1 MLDRLLLLLI
11 LAVCTPIHI
20 LSEITSGRIKGDDEP
35 RLVSWK
41 VLEGITEPFGTS
53 YESTIPIWKQMKI
66 SADQKAANMAMQ
78 QALHEYG
85 QILRHP
91 YVFGEMPSEE
101 RYDVFLSMAKLLK
114 AMGFHQRAEMI
125 LHEAMTHTTN
135 AYEANFQLGLLF
147 LDKEDLETAKMY
159 FKNCLFYQESDI
171 LILTYLT
178 TILLTE
184 GKIHEAA
191 FFLSRIMSG
200 LEERIRKLSFV
211 MSESEIQSIVKAK
224 IDYKILSNW
233 IEKDLIVKVFYGE
246 FHITPS
252 SIIEL
257 SKYFI
262 NLYSWIQSGEMIG
275 RFIFDLGQ
283 SLYEGGRSKIG
294 LLMMKRGYE
303 TSSPQ
308 SEGIVSHEI
317 VKLRLAIEYPVVPES
332 ILNIL
337 EYYLNITTF
346 LSLTSKHYEKV
357 DIENIMDMYWSIPL
371 LGWSG
376 LPIMPVMKELLWR
389 FDHNLYR
396 SDEWS
401 INTWLD
407 TTNHEYILESYH
419 QWKTQQ
425 QKQEKEGKNNQ
436 NHKVG
441 RLLLQDE
448 VDLESVSEYEDLLD
462 ESKKTAV
469 SKEGEKKKQHKSVIV
484 PPSDVAS
491 SEPIVIEVGIFGG
504 HMNNH
509 PVGQTV
515 LHNIINQI
523 KDDVI
528 TGKSGLSPWK
538 PFISIT
544 LISLPLFPD
553 TVTKKIASKVDRI
566 VNIPMDT
573 KQAMKII
580 ENLELDIVLFS
591 DWSPFPDQQSL
602 VFQSLRIA
610 PIQICFYV
618 RGTSCSSSVI
628 DYYMIPKEIEDFY
641 FHSVPAAGYNAIKTM
656 NITTSSSPK
665 GYKTFSKHLRP
676 SWREAFVEQVL
687 IVDGW
692 PLLTAS
698 SIESFISLLHLDNSA
713 ANNRKSQSGTST
725 SSTAPH
731 SPSAISSMSPD
742 IAGSVTSLAIMEDY
756 FSPNEYEG
764 KIFFKDQPVAILPI
778 YPTYV
783 HPLMDDVL
791 FQIMRAVPILQILIV
806 VPDSFFT
813 HLRDSRHKLSWARKL
828 IRRLWERY
836 TLYLLSF
843 NPILSFR
850 FFSF

>member
-1 MLDRLLLLLI
+1 MNLLLLLLI
-11 LAVCTPIHI
+11 LTTCTPIYI
-20 LSEITSGRIKGDDEP
+20 VSEITSGRIKGDDEP

-125 LHEAMTHTTN
+125 LHEAMTHTIN

-147 LDKEDLETAKMY
+147 LDKEDLETSKMY

-184 GKIHEAA
+184 GKIHEAT

-211 MSESEIQSIVKAK
+211 MSETEIQAISNAK
-224 IDYKILSNW
+224 IDYKALSNW

-257 SKYFI
+257 SKYFS
-262 NLYSWIQSGEMIG
+262 NLYSWIQSGEMVG
-275 RFIFDLGQ
+275 RFVFDLGQ

-294 LLMMKRGYE
+294 LLMMNRGYE
-303 TSSPQ
+303 TSSSE

-317 VKLRLAIEYPVVPES
+317 VKLRLSIEYPVIPES
-332 ILNIL
+332 VLNIL

-346 LSLTSKHYEKV
+346 LSLTSKHYEKIE
-357 DIENIMDMYWSIPL
+357 IENIMDMYWSIPL

-376 LPIMPVMKELLWR
+376 LPIMPVIKELLWR
-389 FDHNLYR
+389 FENNLFR
-396 SDEWS
+396 SDAWS
-401 INTWLD
+401 TNTWLD
-407 TTNHEYILESYH
+407 TDNHEYILESYQ
-419 QWKTQQ
+419 QWKSLQ
-425 QKQEKEGKNNQ
+425 QKHDKLGKS
-436 NHKVG
+436 KVG

-448 VDLESVSEYEDLLD
+448 VDFESVSEYEDLLD
-462 ESKKTAV
+462 ESKKTTTMTE
-469 SKEGEKKKQHKSVIV
+469 SDKKKQQHKSVIV
-484 PPSDVAS
+484 PPSVTSSS
-491 SEPIVIEVGIFGG
+491 SESVVIEVGIFGG

-523 KDDVI
+523 KDDVV

-573 KQAMKII
+573 RQAMKIL
-580 ENLELDIVLFS
+580 ENLELDIVLFA
-591 DWSPFPDQQSL
+591 DWSPFPDQQSV

-628 DYYMIPKEIEDFY
+628 DYYMIPQEIEDFY
-641 FHSVPAAGYNAIKTM
+641 LHSVPAAGYNAIKTM
-656 NITTSSSPK
+656 NITTSTSPK

-676 SWREAFVEQVL
+676 SWRESFIEQVL

-692 PLLTAS
+692 PLLTAT
-698 SIESFISLLHLDNSA
+698 SIESFISILHLDNSA
-713 ANNRKSQSGTST
+713 ANNRKSQSGSST
-725 SSTAPH
+725 SASSGN
-731 SPSAISSMSPD
+731 SPSAISASSPD
-742 IAGSVTSLAIMEDY
+742 IAGSLTSLAIIEDY

-791 FQIMRAVPILQILIV
+791 FQIMRAVPVLQVLVV
-806 VPDSFFT
+806 VPDTFFT

-828 IRRLWERY
+828 VRRLWERY
-836 TLYLLSF
+836 SSSWFAFVILFFICDCTSF
-843 NPILSFR
+843 Y
-850 FFSF
+850 